1 MGKEALAKLAA
12 PEIMLPRE
20 DVPVIAM
27 LALMETLLIDMDR
40 VDRQGTGNR
49 EMRLWRAEIR
59 ANMMKQVK
67 RQHSSFAGRVTDELI
82 LKCDRYLCRVQDSL
96 DNFFD
101 DLTDED
107 LAFMER
113 VKANWPQHKD
123 N

>member
-1 MGKEALAKLAA
+1 MGKEALAKLTA

-20 DVPVIAM
+20 DVPIIAM

-49 EMRLWRAEIR
+49 EMRVWRAEIR
-59 ANMMKQVK
+59 KSMMKQVK
-67 RQHSSFAGRVTDELI
+67 RQHSSFVGRVTDELI
-82 LKCDRYLCRVQDSL
+82 MKCDRYLCRVQDSL